1 MSSGSLPEAA
11 TQEGPVPLWALR
23 WARTSVTEICK
34 SVMNGPTEGDDQ
46 TGCDRTS
53 EGAEKTDAKYEL
65 NSSAIRLGVG
75 ACVLSSFCSQDDIDS
90 GKLRDLLV
98 SLNIDQKRFGLR
110 AKSESRDPK

>member
-1 MSSGSLPEAA
+1 
-11 TQEGPVPLWALR
+11 
-23 WARTSVTEICK
+23 
-34 SVMNGPTEGDDQ
+34 MNGPTEGDDQ

-65 NSSAIRLGVG
+65 NSSAIRLGVD